1 MVTIE
6 QTKTALLVMDV
17 QNDIIHKD
25 GKYKD
30 FGTPAHAEERDIF
43 GNIGKVLKKARET
56 GLKVVH
62 VKFGMRDFD
71 AETKANH
78 TPILNAVKALKA
90 CDLNSWGGD
99 IHEAFTPVEGESIVE
114 KNRVDSFQNTNLKK
128 ILDDAGIDT
137 LVMTGVATN
146 YVVEATA
153 RHASDDDYRVIIVE
167 DCCSSMNQEL
177 HDFSM
182 TNILP
187 NLGQVCSSDE
197 VVAAL

>member
-1 MVTIE
+1 MITIDIA
-6 QTKTALLVMDV
+6 KTALLVMDV

-30 FGTPAHAEERDIF
+30 FGTPAHAEEMNIF
-43 GNIGKVLKKARET
+43 GNIQKVLDKVRET
-56 GLKVVH
+56 GVKVIH

-71 AETKANH
+71 AETRGNH
-78 TPILNAVKALKA
+78 TPILSAVKELRA
-90 CDLNSWGGD
+90 CDLDSWGGD
-99 IHEAFTPVEGESIVE
+99 IHGAFTPVAGEAIIE
-114 KNRVDSFQNTNLKK
+114 KNRINSFQNTNLKE
-128 ILDDAGIDT
+128 ILDAAGIDT

-153 RHASDDDYRVIIVE
+153 RHASDDEYRVIIVE

-182 TNILP
+182 NNILP
-187 NLGQVCSSDE
+187 NLGQVCTSDE
-197 VVAAL
+197 VIAAL